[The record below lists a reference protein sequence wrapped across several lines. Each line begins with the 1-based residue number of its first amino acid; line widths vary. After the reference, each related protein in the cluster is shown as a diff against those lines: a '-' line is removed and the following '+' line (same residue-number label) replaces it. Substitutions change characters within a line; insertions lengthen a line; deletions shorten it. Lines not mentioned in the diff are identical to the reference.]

1 MDKSVK
7 SVFYLVVGQNPSF
20 SGTKPQILGFQKI
33 QMILRNLPFIPHNVG
48 EISLEIAKEF
58 AAAKLLAHA
67 AGAGNCHP
75 ECWTS
80 ELLRKPRELHEIY
93 IYIYIYIYIDI
104 LNIYPTEVVT
114 YQA

>member
-20 SGTKPQILGFQKI
+20 SGTKPTIVGFQKI

-48 EISLEIAKEF
+48 EISPEIAKEF

-80 ELLRKPRELHEIY
+80 EMFWGKNRESYMRY
-93 IYIYIYIYIDI
+93 IKYYI
-104 LNIYPTEVVT
+104 
-114 YQA
+114 QQK

>member
-7 SVFYLVVGQNPSF
+7 SVSYLVVGQNPSF

-58 AAAKLLAHA
+58 AAAKMLDL
-67 AGAGNCHP
+67 G
-75 ECWTS
+75 
-80 ELLRKPRELHEIY
+80 
-93 IYIYIYIYIDI
+93 
-104 LNIYPTEVVT
+104 VVAKT
-114 YQA
+114 TRVT